1 VDKASIENLKRFLF
15 IEDQIK
21 SLANAIARL
30 QSQQNEINKGMLAL
44 MDLSKHQESSLT
56 ELHFEIDQLK
66 NKEEV

>member
-1 VDKASIENLKRFLF
+1 MDKASIENLKRFLF

-44 MDLSKHQESSLT
+44 IELNKQSERDYQELFFK
-56 ELHFEIDQLK
+56 LDQLE
-66 NKEEV
+66 NRGE

>member
-44 MDLSKHQESSLT
+44 MDLVKIHESSLT
-56 ELHFEIDQLK
+56 ELHFEIHELK
-66 NKEEV
+66 NKEEG